1 MKISLYVHEHDYHL
15 MADKIDDFVNVK
27 VEKLESKNPTIICGF
42 PGMGLVG
49 NIVAQYLM
57 DQFKMTICGYMESR
71 LFPPIAIVY
80 SGLAKSPVRIYEN
93 PQREIVIIFS
103 DIPID
108 PLISGEVGRSII
120 KWAMNVNPKEV
131 IAIAGLATT
140 GEERRVFAAAA
151 AEEDLKK
158 VKDKALI
165 FEVGTISGVPGVV
178 LNECQNGHIP
188 AVCLLGETR
197 GPNPDPRSA
206 AEVVKAMA
214 AIYGWDIKVDV
225 LLKEAD
231 QIEQMLHKLS
241 EQVGEAEAKPTKD
254 YSMYG

>member
-1 MKISLYVHEHDYHL
+1 MP
-15 MADKIDDFVNVK
+15 DKMDDFVKVK
-27 VEKLESKNPTIICGF
+27 VEKLECKNPTIICGF

-49 NIVAQYLM
+49 NIVAQFLM
-57 DQFKMTICGYMESR
+57 DQLKMTTCGHVESR
-71 LFPPIAIVY
+71 LFPPIAIIY

-93 PQREIVIIFS
+93 AEREVVIVFS

-108 PLISGEVGRSII
+108 PIISGEVGRSII
-120 KWAMNVNPKEV
+120 RWAKTVNPREV
-131 IAIAGLATT
+131 VSIAGLATT
-140 GEERRVFAAAA
+140 GEEHRVFAAGATA
-151 AEEDLKK
+151 EDLDK
-158 VKDKALI
+158 VKDKAI
-165 FEVGTISGVPGVV
+165 VFEVGTISGVPGVI

-188 AVCLLGETR
+188 AICLLGETR
-197 GPNPDPRSA
+197 GASPDPRAA
-206 AEVVKAMA
+206 AEVVKAME

-241 EQVGEAEAKPTKD
+241 EQVGEAEAKTSKD

>member
-1 MKISLYVHEHDYHL
+1 L
-15 MADKIDDFVNVK
+15 MADKIEDFVKIK

-49 NIVAQYLM
+49 NIVAQFLM
-57 DQFKMTICGYMESR
+57 DQFQMKLCGYVESR
-71 LFPPIAIVY
+71 LFPPIAIIY

-120 KWAMNVNPKEV
+120 KWAKSVNPKEV

-140 GEERRVFAAAA
+140 GEERRVFAAGAT
-151 AEEDLKK
+151 EEDLKK

-178 LNECQNGHIP
+178 LNECLNGNIP
-188 AVCLLGETR
+188 AICLLGETR
-197 GPNPDPRSA
+197 GANPDPRAA
-206 AEVVKAMA
+206 AEVVKAIA
-214 AIYGWDIKVDV
+214 NIYGWEIKVDL

-241 EQVGEAEAKPTKD
+241 EQIGEAEAKPSRETGI
-254 YSMYG
+254 YG

>member
-1 MKISLYVHEHDYHL
+1 M

-27 VEKLESKNPTIICGF
+27 VETLECKNPTIICGF

-49 NIVAQYLM
+49 NIVAQFLM
-57 DQFKMTICGYMESR
+57 DQFQMKLCGYMESR
-71 LFPPIAIVY
+71 LFPPIAIIY

-93 PQREIVIIFS
+93 PEREIVIVFS
-103 DIPID
+103 EIPID
-108 PLISGEVGRSII
+108 PIISGEVGRSII
-120 KWAMNVNPKEV
+120 KWAKNVNPKEV

-140 GEERRVFAAAA
+140 GEERRVFAAGASVD
-151 AEEDLKK
+151 DLKK
-158 VKDKALI
+158 VRDKALI

-178 LNECQNGHIP
+178 LNECQNGNIP
-188 AVCLLGETR
+188 AICLLGETR
-197 GPNPDPRSA
+197 SANPDPRAA
-206 AEVVKAMA
+206 AEVVKAIA
-214 AIYGWDIKVDV
+214 AIYGWDIKVDL

-241 EQVGEAEAKPTKD
+241 EQVGEAEAKPSKD

>member
-1 MKISLYVHEHDYHL
+1 
-15 MADKIDDFVNVK
+15 MADKIEDFVKVK
-27 VEKLESKNPTIICGF
+27 AEKLECKNPTIICGF

-49 NIVAQYLM
+49 NIVAQFLM
-57 DQFKMTICGYMESR
+57 DQFKMTTCGYVESR
-71 LFPPIAIVY
+71 LFPPIAIIY
-80 SGLAKSPVRIYEN
+80 SGLVKNPVRIYEN
-93 PQREIVIIFS
+93 AQREIVIVFS

-120 KWAMNVNPKEV
+120 NWAKKVNPREV

-140 GEERRVFAAAA
+140 SEERRVFAAGATA
-151 AEEDLKK
+151 EDLKK
-158 VKDKALI
+158 VDGKAI
-165 FEVGTISGVPGVV
+165 VFEVGTISGVPGVV
-178 LNECQNGHIP
+178 LNECQNNHIP

-197 GPNPDPRSA
+197 GASPDPKAA
-206 AEVVKAMA
+206 AEVVKAIA
-214 AIYGWDIKVDV
+214 AIYGWEIKVDV

-241 EQVGEAEAKPTKD
+241 EQIGEAEAKPSKD